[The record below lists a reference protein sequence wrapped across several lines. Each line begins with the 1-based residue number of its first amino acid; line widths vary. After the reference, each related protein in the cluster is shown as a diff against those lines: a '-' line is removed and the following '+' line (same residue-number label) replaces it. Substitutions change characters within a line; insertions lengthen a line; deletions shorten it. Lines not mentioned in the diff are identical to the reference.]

1 MSGVLSDAAVKDAQA
16 RILSRID
23 ETAATMRPAFPHA
36 ADSATGRWEAKPG
49 GVWTDGFWVG
59 LCWLAYGLSGA
70 ERYREWGL
78 EWAAR
83 LRGREQ
89 TKTHDIGFLFHYS
102 TVLGWAVTRE
112 PWLRDLALA
121 CADRLVA
128 MWHPKARVIPV
139 GAHAEVSSGL
149 DDVTIDC
156 MMNLQVLWWAARE
169 TGQARYR
176 DVGVAHAERTAA
188 WHVRPD
194 GSCVQSVHFD
204 PDTGSLLKRHTHQGH
219 HDDGCWSRGLG
230 WCAYGFA
237 EAYRATGRE
246 DFLAVARRA
255 LDYHVAHS
263 QADPVTFN
271 DYADP
276 RIPDAPRDTSAS
288 AILACAALALDET
301 GAGKSYREESG
312 RILRD
317 LVTRFLTP
325 VGAGDRRPAGMLP
338 HTCYNLYTGEA
349 PDHELVWGD
358 YFLLEAL
365 ARWQGRGLR
374 A

>member
-139 GAHAEVSSGL
+139 
-149 DDVTIDC
+149 
-156 MMNLQVLWWAARE
+156 
-169 TGQARYR
+169 
-176 DVGVAHAERTAA
+176 
-188 WHVRPD
+188 
-194 GSCVQSVHFD
+194 
-204 PDTGSLLKRHTHQGH
+204 
-219 HDDGCWSRGLG
+219 
-230 WCAYGFA
+230 
-237 EAYRATGRE
+237 
-246 DFLAVARRA
+246 
-255 LDYHVAHS
+255 
-263 QADPVTFN
+263 
-271 DYADP
+271 
-276 RIPDAPRDTSAS
+276 
-288 AILACAALALDET
+288 
-301 GAGKSYREESG
+301 
-312 RILRD
+312 
-317 LVTRFLTP
+317 
-325 VGAGDRRPAGMLP
+325 
-338 HTCYNLYTGEA
+338 
-349 PDHELVWGD
+349 
-358 YFLLEAL
+358 
-365 ARWQGRGLR
+365 
-374 A
+374 